1 MVTGSIYSREMP
13 TGYEQ
18 VHEAV
23 DVRNG
28 ENGGNEVVTFTLI
41 HPNDGK
47 ESIALTITGS
57 NSSDDQE
64 RKSCV
69 QRTICA
75 SIGVFMLMLIPVVQL
90 WPESEQ
96 PPSSS
101 TSPLQKLTTSGFD
114 WTTSTSNSKPWFVT
128 AEATTEPITSELTS
142 YDWSSH
148 LRCGPYFKQ
157 PGTQDQER
165 QCSPLD
171 KLCCCSLE

>member
-114 WTTSTSNSKPWFVT
+114 WTTSRKSTSCKILLPTARGQVTRTLIAVLSNNEGLKKNFALQMQSNS
-128 AEATTEPITSELTS
+128 SL
-142 YDWSSH
+142 
-148 LRCGPYFKQ
+148 
-157 PGTQDQER
+157 
-165 QCSPLD
+165 SPF
-171 KLCCCSLE
+171 EF